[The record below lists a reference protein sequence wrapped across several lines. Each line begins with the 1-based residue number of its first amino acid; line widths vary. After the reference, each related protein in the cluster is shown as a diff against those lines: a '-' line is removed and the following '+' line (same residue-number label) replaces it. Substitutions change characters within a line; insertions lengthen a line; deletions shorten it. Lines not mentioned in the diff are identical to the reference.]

1 MKKLLFILLI
11 LISLLSFPYYNN
23 DYIDITHMINVS
35 SIGID
40 YQNEEFTIYA
50 YVLNNYTMSKSD
62 FNTSSSSTT
71 PATIITG
78 KANTIENTFFKLYDS
93 VFVNLNFSHIE
104 TLIINET
111 FISSKNIQELI
122 LYISS
127 HQEVYPKFNV
137 FITKESL
144 NDIFN
149 IDYFSDTS
157 SYYNILTEYKSEIE
171 HHHTTFID
179 LINDFNETNYFVMYP
194 SLLLNRNIIKNN
206 KISTS
211 LYIDGFYYF
220 DKNILN
226 KITYKDFPLLY
237 LLYSTNDISFKYQ
250 NINYFLKSLSIKSF
264 RLKNKLYILFY
275 SRSNYPSSLK
285 KLMKDIINNLY
296 EDNIDVYNLNYFN
309 ISINDLKIISVEK
322 INKKSIEN
330 E

>member
-50 YVLNNYTMSKSD
+50 YALNNYTMSKSD

-78 KANTIENTFFKLYDS
+78 KSNTIENTFFKLYDS

-250 NINYFLKSLSIKSF
+250 NINYFLNSLSIKSF

-309 ISINDLKIISVEK
+309 IPINDLKIISVEK

>member
-78 KANTIENTFFKLYDS
+78 KSNTIENTFFKLYDS

-104 TLIINET
+104 TLILNES

-179 LINDFNETNYFVMYP
+179 LINDFNEPNYFVMYP

-220 DKNILN
+220 DKNVLN

-285 KLMKDIINNLY
+285 KLIKEVINDLY
-296 EDNIDVYNLNYFN
+296 KDNIDVYNLNYFN

>member
-1 MKKLLFILLI
+1 
-11 LISLLSFPYYNN
+11 
-23 DYIDITHMINVS
+23 
-35 SIGID
+35 
-40 YQNEEFTIYA
+40 
-50 YVLNNYTMSKSD
+50 
-62 FNTSSSSTT
+62 
-71 PATIITG
+71 
-78 KANTIENTFFKLYDS
+78 
-93 VFVNLNFSHIE
+93 
-104 TLIINET
+104 
-111 FISSKNIQELI
+111 
-122 LYISS
+122 
-127 HQEVYPKFNV
+127 
-137 FITKESL
+137 
-144 NDIFN
+144 
-149 IDYFSDTS
+149 
-157 SYYNILTEYKSEIE
+157 
-171 HHHTTFID
+171 
-179 LINDFNETNYFVMYP
+179 MYP

-220 DKNILN
+220 DKNVLN

>member
-23 DYIDITHMINVS
+23 DYIDITYMINVS
-35 SIGID
+35 SIGIE

-50 YVLNNYTMSKSD
+50 YVINNYTMSKSD
-62 FNTSSSSTT
+62 FNTSSSTT

-78 KANTIENTFFKLYDS
+78 KSNTIENTFFKLYDS

-104 TLIINET
+104 TLILNES
-111 FISSKNIQELI
+111 FISSKNFQELI

-220 DKNILN
+220 DKNVLN

-285 KLMKDIINNLY
+285 KLIKEVINDLY
-296 EDNIDVYNLNYFN
+296 KDNIDVYNLNYFN

>member
-1 MKKLLFILLI
+1 MKKLLLILLI
-11 LISLLSFPYYNN
+11 FISLLSFPYYNN

-50 YVLNNYTMSKSD
+50 YVINNYTMSKSD
-62 FNTSSSSTT
+62 FNTSSSTS
-71 PATIITG
+71 PSTIITG
-78 KANTIENTFFKLYDS
+78 TSNTIENTFFKLYDS

-104 TLIINET
+104 TLILNER
-111 FISSKNIQELI
+111 FISTKNIKELI

-127 HQEVYPKFNV
+127 HQEFYPKFNI

-194 SLLLNRNIIKNN
+194 SLLLNKNIIKND
-206 KISTS
+206 KLSTS

-220 DKNILN
+220 NQNVLN
-226 KITYKDFPLLY
+226 KITYLDYPLLY

-250 NINYFLKSLSIKSF
+250 NVNYFLDSLSIKSF
-264 RLKNKLYILFY
+264 RLNNTLYILFY
-275 SRSNYPSSLK
+275 SRSNFSNSLK
-285 KLMKDIINNLY
+285 KLMKNIINDLY
-296 EDNIDVYNLNYFN
+296 KDNIDIYNLRYFN
-309 ISINDLKIISVEK
+309 ISTKDIKIISVEK